1 MVPDE
6 ATAQGDIYVSIHR
19 QQYGPIDQ
27 ATLKQWLA
35 EQRVS
40 ATDWVWIEA
49 ARDWFPVLLIPEL
62 NALLY
67 HFDEKPGAPPV
78 PPAAEAAT
86 EAAAPEIGTRVFFH
100 EKGITD
106 EELLKQ
112 RQMMRL
118 AIHLPILYSSS
129 NREFSDLLSFSRSE
143 LIDISLMGMAFEVRE
158 YYPAG
163 TTLKTFIELPTG
175 HKFQATIKVVRC
187 HRSPRDPELFNVG
200 GKYSLLPASER
211 RKLEK
216 YIDYVIRIGA
226 TGASQ

>member
-6 ATAQGDIYVSIHR
+6 NDQQSNIYVSIHR

-27 ATLKQWLA
+27 ATLRQWLA
-35 EQRVS
+35 EGRVS

-49 ARDWFPVLLIPEL
+49 GRDWFPVLLIPEL

-67 HFDEKPGAPPV
+67 HLDEKPSAPPV
-78 PPAAEAAT
+78 PPTAAAAT
-86 EAAAPEIGTRVFFH
+86 GAAPPEIGTRVFFH
-100 EKGITD
+100 EKGVTD
-106 EELLKQ
+106 EDLVKQ

-158 YYPAG
+158 FYPAG

-175 HKFQATIKVVRC
+175 TKFQATIKVVRC
-187 HRSPRDPELFNVG
+187 HRSPRDPEMYNVG
-200 GKYSLLPASER
+200 GKYSLLPAAEK

-226 TGASQ
+226 TGVSQ